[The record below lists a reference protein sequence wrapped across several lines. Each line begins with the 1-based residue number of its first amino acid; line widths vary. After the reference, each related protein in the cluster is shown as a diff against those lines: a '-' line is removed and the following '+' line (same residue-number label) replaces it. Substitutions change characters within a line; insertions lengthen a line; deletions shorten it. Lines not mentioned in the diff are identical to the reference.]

1 MLTNLCK
8 LLQTPNYSL
17 IYYYYCYLL
26 LNEDHVVQSLL
37 DTNLKKSEKPMF
49 ATIATFVMES
59 ILNRIIGDFIKAS
72 NIALFLELQL
82 K

>member
-17 IYYYYCYLL
+17 IYYYYYLL

-59 ILNRIIGDFIKAS
+59 ILNGIIGDFIKAS
-72 NIALFLELQL
+72 HIALFLELQL

>member
-17 IYYYYCYLL
+17 IYYYYYLL

-37 DTNLKKSEKPMF
+37 DTNLKKSWFMF

-59 ILNRIIGDFIKAS
+59 ILNGIIGDFIKAS
-72 NIALFLELQL
+72 HIALFLELQL